1 MVNRIWKGGL
11 LVSGGTAGEVVEIDR
26 KIKAAKGNRVVKTQD
41 AQKQRELRALVEQEG
56 RKTAVDLQV
65 TLCPGKAPIC
75 QARDEEGIEA
85 RFIPDDIIVQPAQKN
100 VCARSLKR

>member
-1 MVNRIWKGGL
+1 M
-11 LVSGGTAGEVVEIDR
+11 
-26 KIKAAKGNRVVKTQD
+26 
-41 AQKQRELRALVEQEG
+41 
-56 RKTAVDLQV
+56 DLQV

-85 RFIPDDIIVQPAQKN
+85 RFIPDDMIVQPGQKAPLQEN